1 MDVMNEPIESD
12 MEPWNNVDARR
23 TTPPELNPT
32 KLDKVASLDAPK
44 LSLLEPHVAPPPKV
58 EPTLNTKVDAKVD
71 AKVNAPTLL
80 QTGGGGSEVVAKY
93 GGEIPGDRA
102 TGHAPVGC
110 PPPSTTKPTPRHSS
124 TSGSEIRK
132 YGASISGTAYNV
144 PIKQSKLC
152 DIHNFMGILET
163 LFQKN
168 ATLT

>member
-1 MDVMNEPIESD
+1 MVSD
-12 MEPWNNVDARR
+12 MEPWNNLDVRR
-23 TTPPELNPT
+23 TAPPELNPA

-44 LSLLEPHVAPPPKV
+44 VSLLEPHVAPPPKV
-58 EPTLNTKVDAKVD
+58 EPTLNAKVD
-71 AKVNAPTLL
+71 TKVNAPTLL

-93 GGEIPGDRA
+93 GGERPGDRA
-102 TGHAPVGC
+102 TGHAPPVGG
-110 PPPSTTKPTPRHSS
+110 PPPSTTKPTPRHSA

-132 YGASISGTAYNV
+132 YGASLSGTAYNV

-152 DIHNFMGILET
+152 DIHSFMGILET